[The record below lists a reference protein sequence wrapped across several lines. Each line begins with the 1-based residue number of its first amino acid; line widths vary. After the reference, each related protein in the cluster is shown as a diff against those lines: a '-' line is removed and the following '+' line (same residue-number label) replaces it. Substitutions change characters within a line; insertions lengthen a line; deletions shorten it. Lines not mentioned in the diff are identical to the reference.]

1 MKNLKILDLKNFI
14 KIIARGEY
22 RTRAYHGKARHID
35 PYARLPPGKV
45 ARLDIIY
52 SIRQNSIINKLF
64 PMFIVWRVELL
75 ARVADNDLANI
86 NPSPFAPILR
96 SVKVVFT
103 IKALQIPFY
112 CLKIVNGSKMNLD
125 RKFRG
130 LLWALCRVILRQF
143 PIPPLSPII
152 FCEMLRLLNFA
163 VSD

>member
-1 MKNLKILDLKNFI
+1 
-14 KIIARGEY
+14 
-22 RTRAYHGKARHID
+22 
-35 PYARLPPGKV
+35 
-45 ARLDIIY
+45 
-52 SIRQNSIINKLF
+52 
-64 PMFIVWRVELL
+64 MFIVWRVELL

-152 FCEMLRLLNFA
+152 FCEMLRLFNFA
-163 VSD
+163 VSHWMPSAIAVAPSSPISLSSRFNSSNVETVLIILPKARPVLHFSLNVGQKIR